1 MSEWENAVVNE
12 AWSEIWKIKVQWR
25 NGDIGAEDAIYQI
38 ETLMDEV
45 GE

>member
-1 MSEWENAVVNE
+1 MSQWEYSVLRD
-12 AWSEIWKIKVQWR
+12 AWAEIWKIKVQWR
-25 NGDIGAEDAIYQI
+25 DNDIGAEDAIYQI